1 MLEALEFSQV
11 AAVVESEARARAF
24 SYAKKTHV
32 EVTNSHALNDL
43 LQMQEQRRCGL
54 NGARRRRLC
63 CCGRKLEPREASA
76 FNFIGGV
83 GLGVVRVRGQRMKGH
98 RTGNSYL

>member
-43 LQMQEQRRCGL
+43 LQM
-54 NGARRRRLC
+54 
-63 CCGRKLEPREASA
+63 
-76 FNFIGGV
+76 
-83 GLGVVRVRGQRMKGH
+83 
-98 RTGNSYL
+98 